1 MNANDTVLNNVM
13 LPLKIAGIGAK
24 ERKRRAMH
32 ALTIVGLESKAK
44 NKANDLSGGQKQ
56 RISLARAYYK
66 NAPIMI
72 MDDTVS
78 AVDMKT
84 EENILHN
91 VSENRKGLTTIV
103 IASRVSTV
111 RKLDRILVMKDGTVD
126 AFDTHEN
133 LMKSSQTYQNM
144 VYLQQLEAE
153 VKGGNTND

>member
-1 MNANDTVLNNVM
+1 
-13 LPLKIAGIGAK
+13 
-24 ERKRRAMH
+24 
-32 ALTIVGLESKAK
+32 
-44 NKANDLSGGQKQ
+44 
-56 RISLARAYYK
+56 
-66 NAPIMI
+66 

-91 VSENRKGLTTIV
+91 VAEFRKGQTTIV

-111 RKLDRILVMKDGTVD
+111 RKMDRILVMKDGMVD

-153 VKGGNTND
+153 VKGGNAND

>member
-1 MNANDTVLNNVM
+1 
-13 LPLKIAGIGAK
+13 
-24 ERKRRAMH
+24 
-32 ALTIVGLESKAK
+32 
-44 NKANDLSGGQKQ
+44 
-56 RISLARAYYK
+56 
-66 NAPIMI
+66 MI

-111 RKLDRILVMKDGTVD
+111 RKMDRILVMKDGMVD

-133 LMKSSQTYQNM
+133 LMKNSQTYQNM

-153 VKGGNTND
+153 VKGGNSND